1 MKGDQRMLTL
11 NIPGIEQWDESK
23 QEFVYTEGVTLEL
36 EHSLVSLSKWESIWE
51 KPFLSPDPKTTEE
64 TLSYIE
70 AMTLTRD
77 FPKDVFQRLS
87 AEDYQ
92 RINAYIESKMTAT
105 WITEKKDAPGASKR
119 REIITAEII
128 YFWMSSHDIAK
139 EFETWHL
146 NRLITLIKVANEKSK
161 PPEKNKKLTKN
172 DLASRQAENARR
184 QAMLNNQ
191 G

>member
-1 MKGDQRMLTL
+1 MLTL

-70 AMTLTRD
+70 AMILTPD
-77 FPKDVFQRLS
+77 FSPDVLERLS
-87 AEDYQ
+87 AEEYQ
-92 RINAYIESKMTAT
+92 KINDYIESKMTAT
-105 WITEKKDAPGASKR
+105 WFADKKEAPGANKR

-128 YFWMSSHDIAK
+128 YFWMSSHDIDKA
-139 EFETWHL
+139 FETWHL
-146 NRLITLIKVANEKSK
+146 NRLITMIRVANEKSK
-161 PPEKNKKLTKN
+161 PPEKNKSLTKN
-172 DLASRQAENARR
+172 DLASRQALNAQR
-184 QAMLNNQ
+184 QAMYNTQ

>member
-1 MKGDQRMLTL
+1 MLTL

-23 QEFVYTEGVTLEL
+23 QEFVYTDSATLEL

-70 AMTLTRD
+70 AMTLTVD
-77 FPKDVFQRLS
+77 VPPDVFQRLS

-92 RINAYIESKMTAT
+92 KVNDYIESKMTAT
-105 WITEKKDAPGASKR
+105 WFAEKKEAPGASR
-119 REIITAEII
+119 RKEIITAEII

-161 PPEKNKKLTKN
+161 QPEKSKAPTKS
-172 DLASRQAENARR
+172 DLASRQALNAQR
-184 QAMLNNQ
+184 QAMYQ
-191 G
+191 